1 MADPMAHVER
11 MVDDWE
17 RDADRKAAR
26 YQEMAREAGQIS
38 ITASAGDGA
47 VTVTVGANG
56 IPTHVAMTDAIRRM
70 SPDRVAGAVLEA
82 MRRAQAQFPA
92 RLAEVMGRTV
102 GEDSTTRYLLDQA
115 RTSFPPPVDDPPG
128 RAAPPRRPPD
138 DGDDGDF
145 GDQRYLR
152 PNR

>member
-1 MADPMAHVER
+1 MSDPMAHVER

-38 ITASAGDGA
+38 ITAAAADGA

-56 IPTHVAMTDAIRRM
+56 IPTHVAMTDAVRRLP
-70 SPDRVAGAVLEA
+70 PDRIAAAVLEA
-82 MRRAQAQFPA
+82 MRGAQAQFPG
-92 RLAEVMGRTV
+92 RLAEIMAQTV

-115 RTSFPPPVDDPPG
+115 RTTFPPPADETSRGASP
-128 RAAPPRRPPD
+128 ARRLPD
-138 DGDDGDF
+138 DDLGDES
-145 GDQRYLR
+145 YLR
-152 PNR
+152 PGR